1 MTRLVRAPL
10 SLARKRIRA
19 TMNKWNIF
27 NALTWRKNRFSP
39 NTQYRQVFFAKQEA
53 RSYHGDRLTETQF
66 RNHFRGDLPTVSPLR
81 SQNRGDE
88 AEIPHAMQTF
98 IGLERR
104 LDFAVWRSLF
114 ASSLRQAAVFILRGG
129 VKVNGVKIR
138 APGYILHPG
147 DLFSVEPSRV
157 LYALGRPKPSL
168 QNAVELTNR
177 NIRKFNKYLAKCR
190 ANPEKMWN
198 LREKRR
204 RRHHIYHDRQS
215 KKLEKRADALSK
227 HLKKEM
233 DSEMAL
239 VKPLAVLSSVLQDS
253 NPSGVAKTVHNL
265 VKGAFPENQ
274 DLQSLAEK
282 YYSHNEPLPHRSDV
296 RKLVDQLV
304 KERRDKIRESYQLR
318 ITESKSGVP
327 YDPKWVER
335 LPEPVPEVK
344 SDIAYEELAN
354 TKVPLPYS
362 STGKIYGLSEPKK
375 PWFTPWSPRQ
385 FLAPMSILPHH
396 IEVDHETCHAVY
408 LRDPVGRPG
417 HSEVISP
424 FSNDMHERAY
434 LWYVFRRRKNLPPVR
449 R

>member
-10 SLARKRIRA
+10 SLARKRIRSS
-19 TMNKWNIF
+19 MNKWNIF

-39 NTQYRQVFFAKQEA
+39 NTQYRQVFFAKQET

-81 SQNRGDE
+81 SQRKGDE

-129 VKVNGVKIR
+129 VRVNGVKIR

-147 DLFSVEPSRV
+147 DMFSVEPSRV

-168 QNAVELTNR
+168 SDAVALTNR
-177 NIRKFNKYLAKCR
+177 SIRKFNHYLSECR
-190 ANPEKMWN
+190 ANPEKMWS

-204 RRHHIYHDRQS
+204 RRHHVYSERFS
-215 KKLEKRADALSK
+215 KKSGRRAEATVK
-227 HLKKEM
+227 GLKEEMNTEM
-233 DSEMAL
+233 DR
-239 VKPLAVLSSVLQDS
+239 VKPLSVLSGVLQDA
-253 NPSGVAKTVHNL
+253 NPSGIAKTIHNL
-265 VKGAFPENQ
+265 VQGAFPEE
-274 DLQSLAEK
+274 QSLSNHAEK
-282 YYSHNEPLPHRSDV
+282 YYAHDMPLPHRSDV

-304 KERRDKIRESYQLR
+304 KERQHEIREDFQRR
-318 ITESKSGVP
+318 IVESSQGP
-327 YDPKWVER
+327 TYDPKWVER
-335 LPEPVPEVK
+335 LPEPIPEVK
-344 SDIAYEELAN
+344 SDLSSEELSDV
-354 TKVPLPYS
+354 KVPLPYS
-362 STGKIYGLSEPKK
+362 PTGKLYGLSEPQK

-385 FLAPMSILPHH
+385 FLAPMAILPHH

-449 R
+449 E